1 DKDLEL
7 KFKNNSLED
16 LRLAWNDVFDNVAM
30 AVMQENMDFFEV
42 VGMNKEAYEMLKEE
56 MLLRYLSRHRKG

>member
-1 DKDLEL
+1 MPTRIQ
-7 KFKNNSLED
+7 NNSLED
-16 LRLAWNDVFDNVAM
+16 LRLAWNDVFDNVSM

-56 MLLRYLSRHRKG
+56 MLLRYLSRHSKG

>member
-1 DKDLEL
+1 M
-7 KFKNNSLED
+7 LED

-56 MLLRYLSRHRKG
+56 MLLRYLSRHSKG